1 MQLRKVCNHP
11 DLFAGRPIVSAFDM
25 LPGVTIAVPSVVQN
39 AARAL
44 HEDPFR
50 AKWFAPRGLHL
61 LTIEDVNADAGG
73 YGYASGDGWGCREA
87 LRRMAPVDEVEAA
100 RGAEPAVEHAAAA
113 VVLGFLGLRVD
124 VAAVVAVADSTFS
137 FRALALRHPRLA
149 SMLSQLCPR
158 TRTPPMASA
167 ARDSGPRLTLTL
179 GVISEMTSSQ
189 YPGSPKLARAIVV
202 RLW

>member
-1 MQLRKVCNHP
+1 M
-11 DLFAGRPIVSAFDM
+11 ASA
-25 LPGVTIAVPSVVQN
+25 T
-39 AARAL
+39 AASRSAL
-44 HEDPFR
+44 VI
-50 AKWFAPRGLHL
+50 GL
-61 LTIEDVNADAGG
+61 
-73 YGYASGDGWGCREA
+73 
-87 LRRMAPVDEVEAA
+87 
-100 RGAEPAVEHAAAA
+100 AAA
-113 VVLGFLGLRVD
+113 VVLGFFVVPAAAVD
-124 VAAVVAVADSTFS
+124 DEDVAVVALAASTFS

-189 YPGSPKLARAIVV
+189 YPGSPKLARATIVV

>member
-1 MQLRKVCNHP
+1 M
-11 DLFAGRPIVSAFDM
+11 
-25 LPGVTIAVPSVVQN
+25 
-39 AARAL
+39 
-44 HEDPFR
+44 
-50 AKWFAPRGLHL
+50 
-61 LTIEDVNADAGG
+61 
-73 YGYASGDGWGCREA
+73 
-87 LRRMAPVDEVEAA
+87 
-100 RGAEPAVEHAAAA
+100 AAA

-189 YPGSPKLARAIVV
+189 YPGSPRLARATIVV